1 LTDRLAQSLSAS
13 KRSGCYGALMFM
25 DLDNFKPLNDQ
36 YGHAVGDLVLIE
48 VADRIRRC
56 VREMDTVARF
66 GGDEFVVI
74 LSELSKVK
82 EESIALAIIVAEKIR
97 AALAEQYNLT
107 YQQENHPAIS
117 LQHHCAS
124 SIGVVLFQAE
134 DDQEDIL
141 RYADTAMYQAKQ
153 GGRNRIR
160 FYGQDET

>member
-1 LTDRLAQSLSAS
+1 MTDRLTQSLSAS

-36 YGHAVGDLVLIE
+36 FGHAVGDLVLIE
-48 VADRIRRC
+48 VANRIRRC

-74 LSELSKVK
+74 LRELSEIK
-82 EESIALAIIVAEKIR
+82 EESVAQANIVSEKIR

-124 SIGVVLFQAE
+124 SIGVVLFQGD
-134 DDQEDIL
+134 DDQEVIL

-153 GGRNRIR
+153 GGRNRIH
-160 FYGQDET
+160 FCEQDKT